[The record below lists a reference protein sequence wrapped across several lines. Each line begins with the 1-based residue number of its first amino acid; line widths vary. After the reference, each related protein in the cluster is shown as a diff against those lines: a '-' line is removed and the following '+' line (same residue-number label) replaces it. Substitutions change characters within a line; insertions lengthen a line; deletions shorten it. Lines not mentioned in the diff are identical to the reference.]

1 MGKKKDFDYFDM
13 FVQAVKFSCK
23 SAAMLEETLKNFD
36 AETLQERMKEL
47 HVVEHTADIAKH
59 DMM

>member
-23 SAAMLEETLKNFD
+23 SASML
-36 AETLQERMKEL
+36 R
-47 HVVEHTADIAKH
+47 IR
-59 DMM
+59 